1 MAMLG
6 QAALVLWFDVAPE
19 VRHELAH
26 WHAHEHFPE
35 RLAIPGFLR
44 GTRWTAVDGGEGFLV
59 VYELQDHAVLGS
71 APYVARLNAPS
82 AWSTRMM
89 PLHRQMIRTQ
99 CRVVHSRGAVTARHA
114 LTIRCTP
121 TPTGA
126 DALQRGFGTIANA
139 IVQRPGLV
147 GLHLLRHDA
156 PALAP
161 TTEQKIRG
169 QADRAADW
177 VILACGYDLDAL
189 RGLESAELGESAL
202 QALCTA
208 PGNSTANAP
217 ECASGTETAISPAI
231 SPAMAPGSARH
242 FHALAYSATPIDVH

>member
-19 VRHELAH
+19 VREELAH

-35 RLAIPGFLR
+35 RLGIPGFLR
-44 GTRWTAVDGGEGFLV
+44 GTRWTAQDGGDGFLV

-71 APYVARLNAPS
+71 GPYVARLNAPS

-89 PLHRQMIRTQ
+89 PLHRQMVRTQ

-114 LTIRCTP
+114 LTIRCSP
-121 TPTGA
+121 ADAGA
-126 DALQRGFGTIANA
+126 EALQRAFRDRADAIA
-139 IVQRPGLV
+139 QRPGIV

-161 TTEQKIRG
+161 TTEQQIRG
-169 QADRAADW
+169 LADRAADW
-177 VILACGYDLDAL
+177 VIVACGYDLAAL
-189 RGLESAELGESAL
+189 RALESAEWGESAL
-202 QALCTA
+202 QSL
-208 PGNSTANAP
+208 G
-217 ECASGTETAISPAI
+217 
-231 SPAMAPGSARH
+231 MAPGAARH
-242 FHALAYSATPIDVH
+242 CHTLAYSATPIDVH